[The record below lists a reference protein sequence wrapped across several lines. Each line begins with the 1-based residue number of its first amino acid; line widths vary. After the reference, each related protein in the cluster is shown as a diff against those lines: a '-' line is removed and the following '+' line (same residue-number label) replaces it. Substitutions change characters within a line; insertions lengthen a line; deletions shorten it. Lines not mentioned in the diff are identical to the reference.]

1 MDDVKRSGWA
11 WPEGLIGLGLLAFA
25 GAVLWQT
32 LAIPVSPIYAKVGP
46 TIFPYLT
53 ALGLLLLALLLLL
66 QAARG
71 GWQPEEEQAF
81 TPDWRAMGFVVA
93 GLVANVAL
101 IVPLGFTAASTVLFV
116 LVTYGFGSRRPVRD
130 ALIGFTFA
138 IVAYFG
144 FAKTLSVNI
153 GAGLVEDALEPVW
166 TVIANAVTSLIPGLR
181 G

>member
-1 MDDVKRSGWA
+1 MTKRSGWA
-11 WPEGLIGLGLLAFA
+11 WPEGLIGLGLLGFA
-25 GAVLWQT
+25 GVVLWQT
-32 LAIPVSPIYAKVGP
+32 ASIPISPIYAKVGP

-53 ALGLLLLALLLLL
+53 AFGLLGLALLLLV

-81 TPDWRAMGFVVA
+81 TPEWRAIAFVVA

-101 IVPLGFTAASTVLFV
+101 IVPLGFTAASTLLFV

-130 ALIGFTFA
+130 ALIGFVFA

-166 TVIANAVTSLIPGLR
+166 TAIANAVTAPFSGGR
-181 G
+181 S